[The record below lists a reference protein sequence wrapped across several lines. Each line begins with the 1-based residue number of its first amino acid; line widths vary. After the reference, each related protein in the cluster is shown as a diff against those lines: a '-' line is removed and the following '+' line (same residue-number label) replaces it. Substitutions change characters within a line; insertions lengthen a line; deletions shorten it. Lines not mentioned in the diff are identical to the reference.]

1 MACQIREKFFTFVLL
16 VCSHLCRTKLIFA
29 TKLFKHIL
37 CAGNSTVTGEIPLQ
51 RPVTLSFDVIID
63 LYLNRLSK
71 QSRRRWFETPFYSL
85 WCYCNAWIKCL
96 MIENIP
102 LSRVLQMPAWHKENY
117 TPLTLCAGILLGT
130 SGFPSQG
137 ISGVELWCFI
147 PIFLKKMLHKQ

>member
-1 MACQIREKFFTFVLL
+1 MICVSFVYDLIT
-16 VCSHLCRTKLIFA
+16 SELCLWWRHQMETIFR
-29 TKLFKHIL
+29 
-37 CAGNSTVTGEIPLQ
+37 VTGPLCGEFNGDRWNPLQ
-51 RPVTLSFDVIID
+51 RPVTLSFGVIID

-147 PIFLKKMLHKQ
+147 PIFMKKMLHKQ